1 MTTWISIA
9 LLLALPAAHPLLI
22 PWVGVPSHLMWW
34 VHVLPV
40 AIVAFRHGNAGA
52 VGMTGLSVLLVV
64 LGERLFGAGYG
75 VPAGWGT
82 AWALAVAVLATHIL
96 VAGFAL
102 YARAK
107 ARSYRLLFDHA
118 ASAILRT
125 DSEGRI
131 VAANPAALRL
141 FGCEWRDLSDRTFDD
156 IPWLRTLPPPI
167 ELVGRGWSGTL
178 DVGPE
183 NGGRISHVSA
193 VAFGGEDPGGG
204 HQIILLDR
212 SEEVVRDRESQR
224 QGRLAVLGST
234 LAGVAHEMKN
244 PLQIIMAHA
253 ELSLDPTAEDS
264 EARES
269 LEIVEEQ
276 AERLKDLVQDLLG
289 FSRSREGPGEIM
301 LADTVKRIVSLQRV
315 SHGRAVAIQERITWN
330 GVVMASPVRIEKIV
344 SNLIANAVD
353 ASPAGRGVVE
363 LEIEADGE
371 DAVVRVSD
379 NGPGIEDHLLDRIFD
394 PFVTTKEEGEGTGLG
409 LAISR
414 KLASAMGGTLT
425 AHNREGS
432 GAVFELRIPIH
443 ATVASTKPTVPTAVE
458 AR

>member
-40 AIVAFRHGNAGA
+40 AIVAFRYGSAGA
-52 VGMTGLSVLLVV
+52 LGITTVSVVSV
-64 LGERLFGAGYG
+64 IVGERLFGAGYG

-107 ARSYRLLFDHA
+107 ARSYQLLFDHA
-118 ASAILRT
+118 VSAILRT
-125 DSEGRI
+125 DPEGRI

-141 FGCEWRDLSDRTFDD
+141 FGCDWSDLADRTFDD
-156 IPWLRTLPPPI
+156 IPWLRALPKPA
-167 ELVGRGWSGTL
+167 ELVGHGWSGTL

-183 NGGRISHVSA
+183 DRGRILHVST
-193 VAFGGEDPGGG
+193 VAFGGDNPGG
-204 HQIILLDR
+204 HQVILLDR

-253 ELSLDPTAEDS
+253 ELSLDPAATDS
-264 EARES
+264 EAKES
-269 LEIVEEQ
+269 LGVVQEQ

-289 FSRSREGPGEIM
+289 FSRSDEEPGEIM
-301 LADTVKRIVSLQRV
+301 LADTVSRIVSLQRV
-315 SHGRAVAIQERITWN
+315 SHGRAVAIRERITWN
-330 GVVMASPVRIEKIV
+330 GMVMASPVRIEQIV

-363 LEIEADGE
+363 LEVEANAE
-371 DAVVRVSD
+371 RAVVRVSD
-379 NGPGIEDHLLDRIFD
+379 NGSGIEHDLLDRIFD
-394 PFVTTKEEGEGTGLG
+394 PFVTTKGDGEGTGLG

-425 AHNREGS
+425 GHNREPS

-443 ATVASTKPTVPTAVE
+443 AVASTGPTPPVAVE